1 MASAD
6 FCVMRSAAIAVLL
19 LAATA
24 GPAVASGAGAGASQQ
39 APASRQE
46 RLTSAESFLP
56 MPTLSAAV
64 LQRRASLG
72 TIVVDM
78 GLDIPDATLRRRAQ
92 LNGPRIRDALRT
104 ALATYSSTYY
114 RDRTAPDPATLTRLL
129 QQSVDHVLGAEGA
142 RVLLVNIIYQRH
154 QG

>member
-1 MASAD
+1 
-6 FCVMRSAAIAVLL
+6 MRAAAIALLL
-19 LAATA
+19 LAVMAAPASAA
-24 GPAVASGAGAGASQQ
+24 GGGGASAAQEQ

-56 MPTLSAAV
+56 MPTLSAGV
-64 LQRRASLG
+64 LQRHASLG

-78 GLDIPDATLRRRAQ
+78 GLDIPDAGLRRRAQ
-92 LNGPRIRDALRT
+92 LNAPRIRDALRT

-114 RDRTAPDPATLTRLL
+114 RDRTPPDPSTLTRLL
-129 QQSVDHVLGAEGA
+129 QNSVDRVLGAEGA
-142 RVLLVNIIYQRH
+142 RVLLVNIIYQRR

>member
-1 MASAD
+1 
-6 FCVMRSAAIAVLL
+6 MRRAAIALML
-19 LAATA
+19 SLALTSPAAAAGGGSSAAATE
-24 GPAVASGAGAGASQQ
+24 Q

-64 LQRRASLG
+64 LQRHASLG
-72 TIVVDM
+72 TVVVDM
-78 GLDIPDATLRRRAQ
+78 GLDIPDAELRRRAQ
-92 LNGPRIRDALRT
+92 LNAPRIRDALRT

-114 RDRTAPDPATLTRLL
+114 RDRSAPDPATLTRLL
-129 QQSVDHVLGAEGA
+129 QQSVDRVLGAQGA
-142 RVLLVNIIYQRH
+142 RVLLVNIIYQRR

>member
-1 MASAD
+1 
-6 FCVMRSAAIAVLL
+6 MRSALAALL
-19 LAATA
+19 FLAATA
-24 GPAVASGAGAGASQQ
+24 SSAAAAGASAGAGPEQ

-64 LQRRASLG
+64 LQRNASLG
-72 TIVVDM
+72 TVVVDM
-78 GLDIPDATLRRRAQ
+78 GLDIPDAQLRRRAR
-92 LNGPRIRDALRT
+92 LNAPRIRDALRT

-129 QQSVDHVLGAEGA
+129 QHSVDRVLGAEGA
-142 RVLLVNIIYQRH
+142 RVLLVNIIYQGR